1 MIEAAIN
8 SILTTTAGITAI
20 TTSIFPVNL
29 PQGTTPPAIWADYK
43 IVAGSNKPA
52 FGTGGMFRTRIGIDC
67 WAARYLDAT
76 NLRAAVIAALHGYT
90 DGSISIL
97 YLSAQDFFDDV
108 LLQYRA
114 LVEVYVWSA

>member
-1 MIEAAIN
+1 VIEATIN

-20 TTSIFPVNL
+20 TTSIFPVSL
-29 PQGTTPPAIWADYK
+29 PQGTLPPAIWADYK
-43 IVAGSNKPA
+43 IVAGSNKPT
-52 FGTGGMFRTRIGIDC
+52 FNTGGMFRTRIGIDC
-67 WAARYLDAT
+67 WATRYLDAA
-76 NLRAAVIAALHGYT
+76 NLRAAVITALHGYT

-114 LVEVYVWSA
+114 LAEFYCWA